1 MAQSASAAVWKVFS
15 GTLDGSGMCL
25 QAALHR
31 FIWIVCCWVAAA
43 GGFCSTLAAAERP
56 DNRELIRTV
65 AVEQPRFDLE
75 VRAALTKAACNSG
88 ACHGNQNGKGGLRLS
103 LRGEDPQSD
112 YEALVKH
119 DHGRR
124 INRFAPDRS
133 LLLQKPA
140 GGLAHQGGVRMPADS
155 SLYAIV
161 RNWIADPLL
170 GESSNEPGPRVER
183 LVVEPA
189 RCQVPPGVDGIQ
201 LRVVADLDDG
211 QRLDVTTLAVYEAAD
226 VRLHITP
233 GGWVER
239 SALGPQAIVV
249 RFLDVQQAIHIDFL
263 DRDES
268 ASDVWPASAMAE
280 TMVDVFIF
288 ERLRELRVGPAKRC
302 DDSTFARRAYLDLTG
317 RIPTAEQAK
326 AFVEENSPD
335 KRGQL
340 IDQLLSGDA
349 FASWWAVKLADLWR
363 CDEKVLDPRGVQ
375 QYFAW
380 IRQGI
385 ARGVPI
391 DQMATELLTAEGSS
405 YEHPPANFYRALR
418 TPQQRAEA
426 VARVFMGYRLQCA
439 ECHNHPFDRWTQA
452 DYFSW
457 AGVFSGIDYEVQ
469 EGERQDKR
477 DKNEL
482 VGEQKIR
489 LGAAESLMH
498 PRTGD
503 PLEPRLL
510 GERGDGVISTEAD
523 RFRQLATWLTSPE
536 NRDFHRFQV
545 NWIWY
550 HLLGRG
556 LVEPVDDVRLTNAPT
571 HPELL
576 EALVD
581 GWLEQSL
588 DMRWLL
594 RTVMLSHTYQQDYQP
609 LDPTAAWPV
618 VYTHQPVRRLAAESL
633 LDSQTRVLG
642 VAPGFRDHPGGA
654 WATQLPLGA
663 LEPRRQK
670 EAGDRF
676 LASFGKP
683 LRSTACECE
692 RTQNLSLGQVLQL
705 MHAPDLVTRLAD
717 ARAAPAHLA
726 GQVETDTARRVTQ
739 LYWIALSRAPAADE
753 LQLALEHLDSGGP
766 VVEAWQDL
774 TWALLNSQ
782 EFILRF

>member
-1 MAQSASAAVWKVFS
+1 MDRCSMNMQPVFHS
-15 GTLDGSGMCL
+15 LL
-25 QAALHR
+25 R
-31 FIWIVCCWVAAA
+31 IVCCWGLGGAGVWATSAAVAASESEA
-43 GGFCSTLAAAERP
+43 VVRA
-56 DNRELIRTV
+56 V
-65 AVEQPRFDLE
+65 AVEQPRFDFE

-103 LRGEDPQSD
+103 LRGEDPAAD

-124 INRFAPDRS
+124 IDRFVPDSS
-133 LLLQKPA
+133 LLLQKPS
-140 GGLAHQGGVRMPADS
+140 GQLAHQGGVRMPADS

-161 RNWIADPLL
+161 RNWIASPQLGDPVS
-170 GESSNEPGPRVER
+170 EAGPRIEQ
-183 LVVEPA
+183 LLVEPA
-189 RCQVPPGVDGIQ
+189 RRQVATDVDGIQ
-201 LRVVADLDDG
+201 LRVVAVLEDG
-211 QRLDVTTLAVYEAAD
+211 QRLDVTSLAVYEAAD
-226 VRLHITP
+226 VRLRITAD
-233 GGWVER
+233 GWVER
-239 SALGPQAIVV
+239 TALGPQAIVV
-249 RFLDVQQAIHIDFL
+249 RFLDEQQVIHIDFL
-263 DRDES
+263 DRDACDPEG
-268 ASDVWPASAMAE
+268 WPAAAIAE
-280 TMVDVFIF
+280 TLVDDFIF

-302 DDSTFARRAYLDLTG
+302 DDSTFVRRVYLDLTG
-317 RIPTAEQAK
+317 RIPTAQQART
-326 AFVEENSPD
+326 FVEASAPD
-335 KRGQL
+335 KRSQL

-349 FASWWAVKLADLWR
+349 FASWWGVKLADLWR

-375 QYFAW
+375 LYYAW
-380 IRQGI
+380 IRQSL

-391 DQMATELLTAEGSS
+391 DRMATELLTAEGSS

-457 AGVFSGIDYEVQ
+457 AGLFSGIDYEVQ
-469 EGERQDKR
+469 EGERQDKL

-482 VGEQKIR
+482 VGEQTIR
-489 LGAAESLMH
+489 LVSAEPLLH
-498 PRTGD
+498 PRTAQ

-510 GERGDGVISTEAD
+510 GERGGGSITAGPD
-523 RFRQLATWLTSPE
+523 RFLRLAAWLTSPE

-550 HLLGRG
+550 QLLGRG
-556 LVEPVDDVRLTNAPT
+556 LVEPVDDVRLTNAAS

-581 GWLEQSL
+581 RWLEQSL

-594 RTVMLSHTYQQDYQP
+594 RTVMLSHTYQQDWQP
-609 LDPTAAWPV
+609 VDPSAAWPA

-642 VAPGFRDHPGGA
+642 VAPGFRDHPSGA

-663 LEPRRQK
+663 LEQRRQK
-670 EAGDRF
+670 EPGDRF

-692 RTQNLSLGQVLQL
+692 RTHNLSLGQVLQL
-705 MHAPDLVTRLAD
+705 MHAPDLVARLTDSRATPARLA
-717 ARAAPAHLA
+717 R
-726 GQVETDTARRVTQ
+726 QVEVGAAQRVAE
-739 LYWIALSRAPAADE
+739 LYWSALSRAPGAEE
-753 LQLALEHLDSGGP
+753 LELALEHLESGAP
-766 VVEAWQDL
+766 MVAAWQDL